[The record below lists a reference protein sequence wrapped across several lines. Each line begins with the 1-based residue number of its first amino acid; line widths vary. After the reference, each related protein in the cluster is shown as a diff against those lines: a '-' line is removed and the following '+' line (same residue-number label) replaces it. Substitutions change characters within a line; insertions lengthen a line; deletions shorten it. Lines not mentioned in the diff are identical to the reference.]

1 MVKLSSNLM
10 GKAWINAAAKDPII
24 MIKNEVSIK
33 IDKIKPIIMQEIK
46 QARLPSKLLS
56 KIFIFPYLEPTISAI
71 ISPIIK
77 KETASIAMFFS
88 NKSIV
93 KKLDSKNNVIAE
105 TLFFSFSLT
114 KNESLVKID
123 LLIFLL
129 ENLNDS
135 IKNNTI
141 NNNPKIRRINF
152 LE

>member
-10 GKAWINAAAKDPII
+10 DKAWINAAAKDPII

-71 ISPIIK
+71 ISPITK